1 MTSQAIIL
9 IGVSVYVLVMLAVG
23 LWFAGKSRSLGD
35 FAVSGRDM
43 SLAVCSIS
51 IIATWFGS
59 GPMMGSAAAAYAGN
73 TLEVLRDPVVSGISL
88 LIAGFFFVRTY
99 RRSGRITPIEFHE
112 LRIGNLAG
120 VISSFVNLIG
130 GSIWLGAVL
139 FAFGVVFETLTG
151 QPAALGILGGT
162 SVIVIYTMFGGLRA
176 VAATDV
182 LQMAFIMVGVFILF
196 IVVLVDAGGIGAIV
210 GQMPDHAFRLVP
222 QGRTFK
228 DWFGYLQVWFS
239 SGLVAIGVISVVQR
253 AMAARDEQVAQN
265 AFYIA
270 GTGYLLFGMIPVTLG
285 YIATVTMPGV
295 EDPNAIIPLL
305 AVEHLHPSVVA
316 IFVGAVVSAI
326 MSTSD
331 SILLGCGAV
340 ISVNLLPRVV
350 KNPSEQLRL
359 RVARW
364 SVPVIAI
371 VSLYTAFNTSTVIS
385 AIGAAIALGFSG
397 LSAPF
402 ILAIWWQKL
411 TTTGGYSGIF
421 SGFAAFGA
429 SIVAF
434 PDIPASFVGF
444 WVSLVVAVAVSLLT
458 QESSPPKALTD
469 ANGRPLELG
478 DRLGTL
484 PLFRQH
490 DPSGAKAVQQPAEPG
505 PADDD
510 EKHDDVEAR

>member
-1 MTSQAIIL
+1 MSQATHREAALSSQSIIL
-9 IGVSVYVLVMLAVG
+9 IGVGIYVLLMLAVG
-23 LWFAGKSRSLGD
+23 IYVAGKSNSMRD
-35 FAVSGRDM
+35 FAVSGRNM

-73 TLEVLRDPVVSGISL
+73 TLEVLRDPLVSGVSL

-112 LRIGNLAG
+112 TRIGNLAG

-162 SVIVIYTMFGGLRA
+162 VVIVVYTMFGGLRA

-182 LQMAFIMVGVFILF
+182 LQMAFIMIGVLILF
-196 IVVLVDAGGIGAIV
+196 LVVVDDAGGIGVAMQ
-210 GQMPDHAFRLVP
+210 GLPEHAFRFVP
-222 QGRTFK
+222 EGDTFK
-228 DWFGYLQVWFS
+228 DWFSYFQVWFS

-253 AMAARDEQVAQN
+253 AMAARNEQVAQN

-270 GTGYLLFGMIPVTLG
+270 GFGYLLFGMIPVTLG
-285 YIATVTMPGV
+285 YIATSTMPGV

-305 AVEHLHPSVVA
+305 AVEHLHPVVVA
-316 IFVGAVVSAI
+316 IFVGAVISAI

-331 SILLGCGAV
+331 SILLGCGTV

-350 KNPSEQLRL
+350 SNPSDRLRL
-359 RVARW
+359 GVARW
-364 SVPVIAI
+364 SVPVIAVI
-371 VSLYTAFNTSTVIS
+371 SLYTAFNTSTVIS
-385 AIGAAIALGFSG
+385 AIGISIALGFSG

-402 ILAIWWQKL
+402 LLEIWWPRL
-411 TTTGGYSGIF
+411 TTVGGYSGIF
-421 SGFAAFGA
+421 SGFAAFGLSSA
-429 SIVAF
+429 LF

-444 WVSLVVAVAVSLLT
+444 WVSLVVAIAVSLLT
-458 QESSPPKALTD
+458 QESSPPKALTN
-469 ANGRPLELG
+469 AEGEPLELR

-484 PLFRQH
+484 PLFRRM
-490 DPSGAKAVQQPAEPG
+490 K
-505 PADDD
+505 
-510 EKHDDVEAR
+510 

>member
-9 IGVSVYVLVMLAVG
+9 IGSGIYVLLMLAVG
-23 LWFAGKSRSLGD
+23 IYVAGKSDSMQD
-35 FAVSGRDM
+35 FAVSGRNM
-43 SLAVCSIS
+43 SLTVCSIS

-112 LRIGNLAG
+112 TRIGNLAG

-151 QPAALGILGGT
+151 QPAELGILGGT
-162 SVIVIYTMFGGLRA
+162 LVIVIYTMFGGLRA

-182 LQMAFIMVGVFILF
+182 LQMAFIMIGVLILF
-196 IVVLVDAGGIGAIV
+196 VVVVDDAGGLGGVAEKL
-210 GQMPDHAFRLVP
+210 PEDAFLLVP
-222 QGRTFK
+222 EGGTFK
-228 DWFGYLQVWFS
+228 DWFTYFQVWFS

-253 AMAARDEQVAQN
+253 AMAARNEQVAQN

-270 GTGYLLFGMIPVTLG
+270 GAGYLLFGMIPVTLG
-285 YIATVTMPGV
+285 YIATSTMPGV
-295 EDPNAIIPLL
+295 GDPNAIIPLL
-305 AVEHLHPSVVA
+305 AVEHLHPVVVA
-316 IFVGAVVSAI
+316 IFVGAVISAI

-331 SILLGCGAV
+331 SILLGCGTV
-340 ISVNLLPRVV
+340 VSVNLLPRVV
-350 KNPSEQLRL
+350 KEPSDKLRL

-364 SVPVIAI
+364 SVPAIALI
-371 VSLYTAFNTSTVIS
+371 SLYTAFNTSTVIS
-385 AIGAAIALGFSG
+385 AIGLSIAFGFSG
-397 LSAPF
+397 LTAPF
-402 ILAIWWQKL
+402 LLEIWWRKL
-411 TTTGGYSGIF
+411 NTVGGYSGIGA
-421 SGFAAFGA
+421 GFTAFGI
-429 SIVAF
+429 SSVLY

-444 WVSLVVAVAVSLLT
+444 WTSLIVAVLVSLST
-458 QESSPPKALTD
+458 QRSSPPK
-469 ANGRPLELG
+469 PLRNAAGEPMDLD

-484 PLFRQH
+484 PLFRR
-490 DPSGAKAVQQPAEPG
+490 
-505 PADDD
+505 AD
-510 EKHDDVEAR
+510 